1 MADTGSLLAAAVGP
15 EHVLTGDH
23 VPAEYGHDES
33 LTVPARAPEYVVRPT
48 TAAEVSAVL
57 RVAAAER
64 IPVTAR
70 GSGTGMSGACVPR
83 AEGIVVSF
91 ERMDRILEIDTANH
105 VAVVQPG
112 VTLAD
117 LDRRTAEVGLCYPV
131 RSGER
136 SATVGGTIATNAG
149 GMYAVRHG
157 VTRHHVLGVEA
168 VLASGETVRSG
179 GRYVKT
185 STGYDLT
192 QLLVGSEGTLALI
205 TEAVLR
211 LTPRAG
217 HGATVLA
224 PFTAPEDIAR
234 AVPRLLAGGLD
245 PLALEYVDMLT
256 MAALTADHEFGL
268 GIPEQVRDTA
278 LGYLVVVLEEHST
291 DRLEADVEAAGEQLL
306 SLGAAD
312 VYVLP
317 PAAARRLIHAREHA
331 FWTAKA
337 AGADEVVDIVVPR
350 AALPALLAEADAIA
364 RDSGSVITG
373 CGHAGD
379 GNVHLAVFQPDR
391 DRRDAVLRRLFRAGT
406 ALGGAISGEHG
417 VGRAKKPYFLDL
429 EDPAKIRLMRRL
441 KHAFDPDGILNPD
454 VLLGQA

>member
-1 MADTGSLLAAAVGP
+1 MTDTGSLLAEVVGP
-15 EHVLTGDH
+15 EHVLTEGS

-33 LTVPARAPEYVVRPT
+33 LTAVARAPAYVVRPA
-48 TAAEVSAVL
+48 TAAEVSGVVA
-57 RVAAAER
+57 VAAAQR

-70 GSGTGMSGACVPR
+70 GSGTGLCGACVPH
-83 AEGIVVSF
+83 ADGIVLSF
-91 ERMDRILEIDTANH
+91 ERMDRVLEIDTANH

-112 VTLAD
+112 VTLAE
-117 LDRRTAEVGLCYPV
+117 LDRQTASSGLCYPV
-131 RSGER
+131 RPGGQ
-136 SATVGGTIATNAG
+136 SASVGGTIATNAG
-149 GMYAVRHG
+149 GMHAVRHG

-168 VLASGETVRSG
+168 VLASGEIVRSG
-179 GRYVKT
+179 GKFVKT

-192 QLLVGSEGTLALI
+192 QLLVGSEGTLALV

-211 LTPRAG
+211 LKPRAG
-217 HGATVLA
+217 HSATVLA
-224 PFTAPEDIAR
+224 PFATAGEISQ

-256 MAALTADHEFGL
+256 MAATTAERDLAL
-268 GIPEQVRDTA
+268 GIPEQVRRTS
-278 LGYLVVVLEEHST
+278 LGYLVVVLEERSAE
-291 DRLEADVEAAGEQLL
+291 RLEADVEGLGEQLL
-306 SLGAAD
+306 TLGAAD

-317 PAAARRLIHAREHA
+317 AAAARRLIEARERA
-331 FWTAKA
+331 FWAAKA

-350 AALPALLAEADAIA
+350 ASLPRLLAEADVIA

-379 GNVHLAVFQPDR
+379 GNVHLAVFQPDEDLR
-391 DRRDAVLRRLFRAGT
+391 DSVLRRLFRAGT

-417 VGRAKKPYFLDL
+417 IGTAKKRYFLDL
-429 EDPAKIRLMRRL
+429 EDPAKVELMRRI

-454 VLLGQA
+454 VLFD